1 MVRWDEIPLQAAL
14 VDVRV
19 VPRPAIFIFVSGAVS
34 SLVLG
39 HVILHFHHRA
49 ALRAAGLADHQAARS
64 ASEEEEGRESRN
76 GSETREGR

>member
-1 MVRWDEIPLQAAL
+1 MVRWDDIPLQAAL

-19 VPRPAIFIFVSGAVS
+19 VPRPAIFIFISGAVS

-49 ALRAAGLADHQAARS
+49 ALRAPGLSDQAAGSVEDRQ
-64 ASEEEEGRESRN
+64 SRN
-76 GSETREGR
+76 RLETRDGR

>member
-19 VPRPAIFIFVSGAVS
+19 VPRPAIFIFISGAVS

-39 HVILHFHHRA
+39 HVILHFHHRV
-49 ALRAAGLADHQAARS
+49 ALRAAGLSDQAAG
-64 ASEEEEGRESRN
+64 SEESREARN
-76 GSETREGR
+76 RLETRDGR